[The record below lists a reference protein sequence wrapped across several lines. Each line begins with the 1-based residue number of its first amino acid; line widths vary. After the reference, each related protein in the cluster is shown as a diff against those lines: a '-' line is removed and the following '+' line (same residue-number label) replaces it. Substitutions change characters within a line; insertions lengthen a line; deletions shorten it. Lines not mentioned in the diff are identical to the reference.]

1 MNHTLKMPKLGD
13 ATQEVIVESWEVAV
27 GASVAVGDIL
37 MIVETDKVN
46 AEVPS
51 PVAGTLAEQL
61 VAEGDEVQTGAPYA
75 VVQA

>member
-13 ATQEVIVESWEVAV
+13 ATQEVIVETWEIEI
-27 GASVAVGDIL
+27 GANVAVGDIL

-61 VAEGDEVQTGAPYA
+61 VAEGDEVPIGATFA
-75 VVQA
+75 VIQA